1 MLTCKRVNE
10 VRGFFLLGGVRC
22 WYGWP
27 MRLANGN
34 PEKEKKHFQKCHFTS
49 TLQLFKRVEI
59 KNLKYKK
66 EVSNKKWDRPSRS
79 ANKFKVLWPLLFNII
94 SLCDS
99 VTLSRDAGVYGF
111 CF

>member
-34 PEKEKKHFQKCHFTS
+34 PEKESNIFKNVILHRRYNYVKGESRIKFEIQKKRCQ
-49 TLQLFKRVEI
+49 
-59 KNLKYKK
+59 
-66 EVSNKKWDRPSRS
+66 
-79 ANKFKVLWPLLFNII
+79 
-94 SLCDS
+94 
-99 VTLSRDAGVYGF
+99 
-111 CF
+111 

>member
-34 PEKEKKHFQKCHFTS
+34 PEKE
-49 TLQLFKRVEI
+49 
-59 KNLKYKK
+59 
-66 EVSNKKWDRPSRS
+66 
-79 ANKFKVLWPLLFNII
+79 
-94 SLCDS
+94 
-99 VTLSRDAGVYGF
+99 
-111 CF
+111 